1 MPDDAPKKSRIRP
14 VVSAA
19 LPSGELLEMVY
30 DPTALETGF
39 ILDDGAAWRAEKR
52 VELSGVTL
60 VPYSPANNLLTHRVV
75 LFPSAPEEYGSE
87 EDLFRDVRDFIH
99 RYVDLSDSFEEVAA
113 AYVLFSW
120 VYDAFN
126 EVPYLRVRGDYG
138 TGKSRFLLTVGS
150 LCYKPI
156 FASGASTVS
165 PIFRILDAVQ
175 GTLVIDEGD
184 FRASDEKAEIIKIL
198 NNGNARGF
206 PVLRS
211 EQTPT
216 KEFNPRAFHV
226 FGPKL
231 VATRNLFEDRA
242 LESRC
247 LSEDMGTRPLRAGI
261 PINLPE
267 SFEEEARELRNK
279 LLLYRLRTRRHRRPL
294 AEASVPSGLEP
305 RLSQILLP
313 LLATV
318 PSEETR
324 ARLLSLARRS
334 GQVLSAERAM
344 AIEAEVLCGPL
355 RAAPG
360 EPAALGRR
368 DHQALRRSARR
379 RVPVCGDSSL
389 DRLRPAPK
397 AHAAPRRSAAAPSS
411 SRPPSTPSSFASSR
425 STAFRASART
435 LGTLGRSHEWRRTA
449 RQALQRKDSPPAT
462 PRRTSP
468 TSPTS
473 TPVLDKSP
481 KNLPSPAG
489 SYALHLTF
497 CQVSCDGGY
506 DIHTITKL
514 SPYASQAK
522 PALAGRGCVPHGCQD

>member
-1 MPDDAPKKSRIRP
+1 MTSGRSSSARPIHPMPDEAPKKSRIRP
-14 VVSAA
+14 VVSAS

-30 DPTALETGF
+30 DPAALETGF
-39 ILDDGAAWRAEKR
+39 ILDDGLTWRVEKR
-52 VELSGVTL
+52 VELPGVTL

-75 LFPSAPEEYGSE
+75 LFPSLPEEYGSE
-87 EDLFRDVRDFIH
+87 EGLFGEVREFIH
-99 RYVDLSDSFEEVAA
+99 RYVDLSDSFEEVAS

-138 TGKSRFLLTVGS
+138 SGKSRFLLTVGS

-184 FRASDEKAEIIKIL
+184 FRASDEKAEIVKIL

-231 VATRNLFEDRA
+231 VATRNLFDDRA

-247 LSEDMGTRPLRAGI
+247 LSEDMGTRPLRADI

-267 SFEEEARELRNK
+267 SFEDEARELRNK
-279 LLLYRLRTRRHRRPL
+279 LLLYRLRTRSSRRPL
-294 AEASVPSGLEP
+294 AGASVPAGLEP

-324 ARLLSLARRS
+324 ARLLLLARRS

-344 AIEAEVLCGPL
+344 AIEAEVLAVLYELRQENLPL
-355 RAAPG
+355 SVAEITKRFADRHAAEYQYVVTPRWIGSVLRRKLMLNPQKRGGTFIIPASEYPKLVRLFERYSVPG
-360 EPAALGRR
+360 ERQDIGDVGEIP
-368 DHQALRRSARR
+368 
-379 RVPVCGDSSL
+379 RVDEDG
-389 DRLRPAPK
+389 
-397 AHAAPRRSAAAPSS
+397 
-411 SRPPSTPSSFASSR
+411 TPSVA
-425 STAFRASART
+425 A
-435 LGTLGRSHEWRRTA
+435 
-449 RQALQRKDSPPAT
+449 
-462 PRRTSP
+462 
-468 TSPTS
+468 
-473 TPVLDKSP
+473 
-481 KNLPSPAG
+481 
-489 SYALHLTF
+489 
-497 CQVSCDGGY
+497 
-506 DIHTITKL
+506 
-514 SPYASQAK
+514 
-522 PALAGRGCVPHGCQD
+522 